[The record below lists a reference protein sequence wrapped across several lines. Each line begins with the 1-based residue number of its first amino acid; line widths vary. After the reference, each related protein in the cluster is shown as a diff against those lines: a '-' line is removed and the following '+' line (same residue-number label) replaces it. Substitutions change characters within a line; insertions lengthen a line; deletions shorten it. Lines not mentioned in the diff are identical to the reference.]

1 MAQLDI
7 EPSPKSYQLENVQKM
22 FFKFQSGLNIQLTN
36 EPGLGKTNSVLLY
49 LIVNFYMNRK
59 AVIILINP
67 LLIKVWESEFIKCCR
82 IYDIPILPF
91 LTIENKESLKSKK
104 KKGEFQNWLL
114 IQGILLINK
123 GTLSIFFN
131 EQQTFLQKEMYEF
144 MIGQLK

>member
-1 MAQLDI
+1 MFTNHLAQLDI

-22 FFKFQSGLNIQLTN
+22 FCKFQSGLNVKLAD

-59 AVIILINP
+59 PVIILINP
-67 LLIKVWESEFIKCCR
+67 SLIKVWESEFIKWCR
-82 IYDIPILPF
+82 IYNILIVPF

-114 IQGILLINK
+114 LQGILLINK
-123 GTLSIFFN
+123 GNLSILFN
-131 EQQTFLQKEMYEF
+131 EQ
-144 MIGQLK
+144 